1 MYFVAAP
8 VCIAERAGIGASLRR
23 SRFLTKG
30 HRWQIFGA
38 FLLILILGL
47 IAAGV
52 IFEAISMF
60 GSIARIVQNA
70 VQAIFATF
78 NAVLA
83 GVFYYQ
89 LRVAKEGVDLAKIA
103 SVFD

>member
-1 MYFVAAP
+1 VAAP
-8 VCIAERAGIGASLRR
+8 VCIAEREGVGASLSR

-38 FLLILILGL
+38 MVLIAVLGLILIGVLTTAAFMTGPIGL
-47 IAAGV
+47 TVVFDG
-52 IFEAISMF
+52 
-60 GSIARIVQNA
+60 
-70 VQAIFATF
+70 VQAVFGAF
-78 NAVLA
+78 YAVMA
-83 GVFYYQ
+83 AVFYYQ